1 MQPLVLGPADWAAL
15 CLHFGSLSLLAVG
28 GALVTAPDMHRYL
41 VQDRQWLSDADFVS
55 SIALAQAA
63 PGPNMLFMALFGW
76 HIGMAAGGPWQA
88 ALAVGLVLLGALL
101 PSTLLTL
108 TATRWVQ
115 ARRQWRSVRAF
126 KQGLA
131 PIVVALVLATAW
143 LLMAGHDDL
152 RRDGP
157 LWLLALVAVLVLWRT
172 QLHFLWLLALGAAL
186 GAAGWV

>member
-1 MQPLVLGPADWAAL
+1 MQPISLNAADWLAL
-15 CLHFGSLSLLAVG
+15 WLHFATLSLLAVG
-28 GALVTAPDMHRYL
+28 GAMVTAPDMHRYL

-76 HIGMAAGGPWQA
+76 HIGLAAGGPWHA
-88 ALAVGLVLLGALL
+88 AAAITLVLLGALL

-115 ARRQWRSVRAF
+115 ARQHWRSVRAF

-131 PIVVALVLATAW
+131 PIVVALVGATAW
-143 LLMAGHDDL
+143 LLLAARGDPL
-152 RRDGP
+152 REWP
-157 LWLLALVAVLVLWRT
+157 LWLLAGGAMLVLWRT
-172 QLHFLWLLALGAAL
+172 RLHFLWLLAAGAAL